1 MCDSPHGVKV
11 LLSLLTSGEKHLPP
25 HAHALLRPPE
35 RTVTVSAASEAGTP
49 APAAAGTAAE
59 PMASSA
65 MDTDDQDKPATSV
78 VVLGASKKDAEA
90 RRKEMLGSGAGSL
103 SDAVLAHCVGNVG
116 ALLRTAQGA
125 ELVAELACGSG
136 HQLWD
141 SSRAQVQALH
151 GAIASAAHD
160 TSSAMVT
167 DTAEAAEAASDAAK
181 PDSLV
186 SNFFAS
192 RALRRM
198 AQGGGCNADAA
209 AAFRAELWQSGLQ
222 GQCAAL
228 VDSHGAKILA
238 AVWEAGNEPLRSAI
252 AAELAAKAGIQDVA
266 SWNATF
272 QRAPKVTGK
281 GTKGTPLSAKV
292 ALQVD
297 ASA

>member
-1 MCDSPHGVKV
+1 MCDSQHGVKV
-11 LLSLLTSGEKHLPP
+11 LLSLLTSSEKHLPP

-35 RTVTVSAASEAGTP
+35 RTVTVKAASEAGTP

-59 PMASSA
+59 PMASLA

-78 VVLGASKKDAEA
+78 MVLGASKKDAEA
-90 RRKEMLGSGAGSL
+90 RRKELLGSGAGSL
-103 SDAVLAHCVGNVG
+103 SSAVLAHCAGNIG

-136 HQLWD
+136 NELWD
-141 SSRAQVQALH
+141 RSRAQVQALH
-151 GAIASAAHD
+151 AAIASAAHD
-160 TSSAMVT
+160 TSSAMAT
-167 DTAEAAEAASDAAK
+167 DAAEAAEAASDAAK
-181 PDSLV
+181 QDPLV
-186 SNFFAS
+186 NNFFAS

-198 AQGGGCNADAA
+198 AQGGGCNDEAA

-238 AVWEAGNEPLRSAI
+238 AVWEAGDETLRSVI
-252 AAELAAKAGIQDVA
+252 AAELKDEGGVQDVA
-266 SWNATF
+266 AWNATF

-281 GTKGTPLSAKV
+281 GTKGKPSPAKV
-292 ALQVD
+292 AVQVD
-297 ASA
+297 ARA